1 MPLPPFQ
8 RFVDAHAGE
17 VRRFLAASVG
27 PTDAD
32 DVLQETMIAA
42 LRAYPA
48 LPPGTNLRAWAFTIA
63 HRKAIDLHRARA
75 RRPVAVAALP
85 ESVPGDAD
93 TTAGLGGGDA
103 EPELWGAVRSLPPKM
118 RAAVTLRFAVDLTHA
133 EIAAVLDCSEE
144 AARRSLH
151 EGLKRLRE
159 GWAHA

>member
-1 MPLPPFQ
+1 VALPPFQ

-32 DVLQETMIAA
+32 DALQETMIAA

-48 LPPGTNLRAWAFTIA
+48 LPAFTNLRAWVFTIA

-75 RRPVAVAALP
+75 RRPVAVGGVP
-85 ESVPGDAD
+85 ESVPADAAA
-93 TTAGLGGGDA
+93 TPGLAREDA
-103 EPELWGAVRSLPPKM
+103 EPELWAAVRGLPPKM
-118 RAAVTLRFAVDLTHA
+118 RAAVTLRFAVDLSHA
-133 EIAAVLDCSEE
+133 EIAAVLDCSEA

-151 EGLKRLRE
+151 EVLKRLRE
-159 GWAHA
+159 TWAHA